1 MEWQFYSF
9 FAIKKWGANEGL
21 VRRLNARG
29 GLLLATLP
37 HVDANT
43 SVFTTFKRE
52 GEGRWY
58 INLDSYRIG
67 KSKALQAH

>member
-1 MEWQFYSF
+1 MEWQSYSY
-9 FAIKKWGANEGL
+9 FAIRIWGANGGL
-21 VRRLNARG
+21 MRRLNARG

-67 KSKALQAH
+67 KSKALQAQ

>member
-1 MEWQFYSF
+1 MEWQSYSY
-9 FAIKKWGANEGL
+9 FAIRIWGANGGL

-52 GEGRWY
+52 GGGRWY

>member
-1 MEWQFYSF
+1 M
-9 FAIKKWGANEGL
+9 
-21 VRRLNARG
+21 RRLNARG

-43 SVFTTFKRE
+43 SVFTTFKKK

-67 KSKALQAH
+67 KSKALQAQ